1 MAIASLFSGI
11 IGIIG
16 IIENLICWYV
26 GMYRKGTGPRRFLA
40 IVGAKR
46 RGMDQSNMSW
56 IQASLFSCIIIIG

>member
-26 GMYRKGTGPRRFLA
+26 GMYRKGTGRFLA
-40 IVGAKR
+40 IAGAKM
-46 RGMDQSNMSW
+46 RGTDRSNMSW
-56 IQASLFSCIIIIG
+56 IFSCIIIIG